1 MHSMLQEKES
11 HCIPTGAA
19 ARQIIILRVALIWAY
34 SGDHKSEDEIL
45 AGIPLDGLTA
55 FRVVDNRWM
64 KVASW
69 H

>member
-1 MHSMLQEKES
+1 MHSMLQEKETLY
-11 HCIPTGAA
+11 TGAA

-45 AGIPLDGLTA
+45 GRIPLDGLTA
-55 FRVVDNRWM
+55 YRVVDNRWM

-69 H
+69 R